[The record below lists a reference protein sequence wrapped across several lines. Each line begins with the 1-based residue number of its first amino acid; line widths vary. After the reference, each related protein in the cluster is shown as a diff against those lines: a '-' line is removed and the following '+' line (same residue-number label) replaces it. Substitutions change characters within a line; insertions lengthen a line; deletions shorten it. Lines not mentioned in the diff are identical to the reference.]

1 MPHRRSIELGI
12 RLAKTSA
19 VAQESTPG
27 LEAYPP
33 TVSFRSFEPFRVRPT
48 SRLHSK
54 GWRRSLEG
62 VAAEKAFTDQ
72 PEPPQQAHRQSPPQ
86 QPLAFDSWGPGSGG
100 TAGGRDGCT

>member
-1 MPHRRSIELGI
+1 
-12 RLAKTSA
+12 

-62 VAAEKAFTDQ
+62 LASEKAFTYQ
-72 PEPPQQAHRQSPPQ
+72 PQHPQQAQQHAPPQ
-86 QPLAFDSWGPGSGG
+86 QPLAFDSWGPRSGG
-100 TAGGRDGCT
+100 TSDGRDGSMITYSR